1 MRSVLGSAVVLCLLG
16 AAVSAAEGPAARK
29 LKVYVS
35 VDMEGISGAV
45 TSDQLGPEGF
55 EYARFREFMTRE
67 ALAAVVAA
75 REAGATEVVVCDSHG
90 NGENLLVELF
100 PPEVRIVRS
109 WPRPLGMMAGLDSTF
124 DAAVLIGYHASTD
137 NPRGVRAHTFRSA
150 LFTHVALDG
159 KPISEGSFAAA
170 LAGSFG
176 VPVVMVS
183 GDDVTIAELRAQT
196 GGTFE
201 AAEVKKSL
209 GFHSASTL
217 TPAAA
222 QALVAA
228 KVKAALGRR
237 GEMKPY
243 DLGSGPFSLEISFK
257 HYLAAEV
264 VAYLP
269 GVERTDAHTIRHRL
283 RDLAEV
289 ASFFTF
295 LDNYDQDL
303 KP

>member
-1 MRSVLGSAVVLCLLG
+1 MRSVVGAAVVLCLLG
-16 AAVSAAEGPAARK
+16 PPWVAAEGPAGRK

-35 VDMEGISGAV
+35 VDMEGIAGVV
-45 TSDQLGPEGF
+45 TADQLGPEGF

-67 ALAAVVAA
+67 ALAAVQAA
-75 REAGATEVVVCDSHG
+75 REAGATEIVVSDSHG

-100 PPEVRIVRS
+100 PPDVRIVRS
-109 WPRPLGMMAGLDSTF
+109 WPRPLGMMAGIDGAF
-124 DAAVLIGYHASTD
+124 DAAILIGYHASTD

-183 GDDVTIAELRAQT
+183 GDDVMIAELRAQT
-196 GGTFE
+196 GGAFE
-201 AAEVKKSL
+201 AAEVKRSL
-209 GFHSASTL
+209 GFHSADTL

-222 QALVAA
+222 QALVGT
-228 KVKAALGRR
+228 KVKAALARR
-237 GEMKPY
+237 GDMKPY
-243 DLGSGPFSLEISFK
+243 RPGSGPFALEISFK

-264 VAYLP
+264 VSYLP
-269 GVERTDAHTIRHRL
+269 GVERTDAHSIRYRL
-283 RDLAEV
+283 RDLSEV
-289 ASFFTF
+289 AGFFTF

>member
-1 MRSVLGSAVVLCLLG
+1 MRAVLGAAVVLCLLE
-16 AAVSAAEGPAARK
+16 ASASAEGPAARK

-35 VDMEGISGAV
+35 VDMEGISGTV

-67 ALAAVVAA
+67 ALAAVQAA

-109 WPRPLGMMAGLDSTF
+109 WPRPQGMMAGLDDTF
-124 DAAVLIGYHASTD
+124 DAAILIGYHASTD

-159 KPISEGSFAAA
+159 KAISEGSFAAA
-170 LAGSFG
+170 LAGTYG
-176 VPVVMVS
+176 VPVVAVS
-183 GDDVTIAELRAQT
+183 GDDVMIAELRAQT
-196 GGTFE
+196 GGAFE

-222 QALVAA
+222 QALVGA

-237 GEMKPY
+237 SEMKAY
-243 DLGSGPFSLEISFK
+243 RMGTGPMALEISFK
-257 HYLAAEV
+257 HYLTAEV
-264 VAYLP
+264 VSYLP

-283 RDLAEV
+283 RDLQEV
-289 ASFFTF
+289 ANFLTF

>member
-1 MRSVLGSAVVLCLLG
+1 MRSVAGLAVLCLLG
-16 AAVSAAEGPAARK
+16 ATALAEGPARK

-35 VDMEGISGAV
+35 VDMEGISGVV

-67 ALAAVVAA
+67 ALAAVAAA
-75 REAGATEVVVCDSHG
+75 REAGAGEILVCDSHG

-100 PPEVRIVRS
+100 PPDVRVVRS
-109 WPRPLGMMAGLDSTF
+109 WPRPQGMMAGLDETF
-124 DAAVLIGYHASTD
+124 DAAILVGYHASTD

-159 KPISEGSFAAA
+159 KPVSEGSFAMA

-176 VPVVMVS
+176 VPVVVVS
-183 GDDVTIAELRAQT
+183 GDDVMIAELRAQT

-209 GFHSASTL
+209 GFHSANTL

-222 QALVAA
+222 QSLIGQ
-228 KVKAALGRR
+228 KVKAALARR
-237 GEMKPY
+237 GDMKPY
-243 DLGSGPFSLEISFK
+243 RLGSGPFSLEISFK
-257 HYLAAEV
+257 HYLMAEV
-264 VAYLP
+264 VSYLP
-269 GVERTDAHTIRHRL
+269 GVERADAHTIRYRL

-289 ASFFTF
+289 ANFFTF